1 MTRRPLRIEF
11 VVPSV
16 DVGGMEV
23 LVGSM
28 ARALTARG
36 HTVGVTCIEHEGA
49 LASDLRASGIRVSL
63 VSPGPVNTDLWNPV
77 DPDRKEGFTPR
88 AAMLTPEAVADA
100 VHYVVTAPAELN
112 VDELRLSRS

>member
-1 MTRRPLRIEF
+1 MHRRHATF
-11 VVPSV
+11 
-16 DVGGMEV
+16 GGNAAYASSKYG
-23 LVGSM
+23 L
-28 ARALTARG
+28 RALHQVLREELRG
-36 HTVGVTCIEHEGA
+36 
-49 LASDLRASGIRVSL
+49 SGIRVSL